1 MVAVLLAAVLSACV
15 PHVGVGRA
23 PDADRTVRFRQ
34 GELLPNLGPEA
45 RVDLGLRAACE
56 DLAAAAT
63 TIDAR
68 LTPGAVRLAT
78 ERAGYPGV
86 ARFIRFVGDSS
97 LPSEL
102 LGVIPRD
109 EPVDVAWSWRDFPDG
124 RRWWVLGWAPR
135 RMLLDPVP
143 STVVEGGGVGV
154 RVEGGLSPRLFVQG
168 PVGPVRE
175 LDVNSGSTRWVGGM
189 DEVGPWRLEVVDGDR
204 VELIFSVFVG
214 GKFPEIV
221 SLPAPVPADDP
232 VASAAR
238 LYAALDGLRA
248 QHGLPPLVALTEF
261 EPLVREQAACI
272 AVGGEALHR
281 SDLCPGVAS
290 RAAKQF
296 FPRGHFRENVAAAT
310 TATEAWDALLASP
323 GHVANL
329 LCTDC
334 SHVAI
339 GAAPVPGGEARIFYV
354 WELMSFPEGTPT
366 LIPSR

>member
-1 MVAVLLAAVLSACV
+1 MVAVLLAGVLSGCV
-15 PHVGVGRA
+15 PHGGRGLEPA
-23 PDADRTVRFRQ
+23 PEITIRFRP

-45 RVDLGLRAACE
+45 RIDVGLRAACE

-68 LTPGAVRLAT
+68 LTPGAVRLAA

-97 LPSEL
+97 LPTEL
-102 LGVIPRD
+102 LAVIPLD
-109 EPVDVAWSWRDFPDG
+109 EPVDVGWSWRDFPDG

-143 STVVEGGGVGV
+143 ATVAVGGGVGI
-154 RVEGGLSPRLFVQG
+154 RVEGGISPRLFVQG
-168 PVGPVRE
+168 PSGPVRE
-175 LDVNSGSTRWVGGM
+175 LDVNAGSTRWVGGM
-189 DEVGPWRLEVVDGDR
+189 DESGLWRLEVVDGDR

-214 GKFPEIV
+214 GTFPKIV

-238 LYAALDGLRA
+238 LYAALDGMRA
-248 QHGLPPLVALTEF
+248 QHGLPPLAPLTEF

-272 AVGGEALHR
+272 AVGGQALHR

-290 RAAKQF
+290 RAADRF

-329 LCTDC
+329 LCADC
-334 SHVAI
+334 THVAI

-354 WELMSFPEGTPT
+354 WELMWFPEGNPKA
-366 LIPSR
+366 IPVR